1 MYSINDVAVRAKG
14 VKTEEFFKVRRI
26 VNEKKNYIKFK
37 RMFDV
42 VMSIMLIV
50 SLAPLLLLIA
60 LLIKIDSPGDI
71 FFMHRRAGYNG
82 NDFFM
87 IKFRTMKDGSE
98 VQLKNQFKNKIE
110 NEGYHPKPKNDPRI
124 TKIGRLLRRTSLDEL
139 PQLFNVL
146 FGDMSLVGPRPVM
159 DYMRKPHMNV
169 QIIREQVKPGITGL
183 WQIKDRENGF
193 MINGMVKYDMEYIE
207 KLSFYQD
214 LKIIFLTIP
223 AIIIGKGAH

>member
-1 MYSINDVAVRAKG
+1 MYSINDVAVKADG
-14 VKTEEFFKVRRI
+14 VKTEEFFKVRRLLK
-26 VNEKKNYIKFK
+26 EKQNYIKFK
-37 RMFDV
+37 RMLDV
-42 VMSIMLIV
+42 VFSVMLIV
-50 SLAPLLLLIA
+50 SFAPLLLFIA
-60 LLIKIDSPGDI
+60 LLIKIDSPGEI

-98 VQLKNQFKNKIE
+98 VQLKHQFRTKIE

-159 DYMRKPHMNV
+159 DYMRKPYMNV

-193 MINGMVKYDMEYIE
+193 LITSMLKYDLTYIE
-207 KLSFYQD
+207 KMSLFQD
-214 LKIIFLTIP
+214 MKIILLTIP
-223 AIIIGKGAH
+223 AVIIGKGAH